1 MSNLILNVEYNE
13 ESNEKDPKF
22 KVGDHV
28 KNSKYK
34 NIFAKGN
41 APNWSEE
48 VFVISTNECSS
59 IEEIDKFGEYGKDY
73 MKIKFNSD
81 DNLALNK
88 LLKLHMLTIIVSS
101 VVKEDGKYYPQI
113 F

>member
-1 MSNLILNVEYNE
+1 MKKILN
-13 ESNEKDPKF
+13 
-22 KVGDHV
+22 HV

-48 VFVISTNECSS
+48 VFVISRNECSS
-59 IEEIDKFGEYGKDY
+59 IEETDNKFGEYWKHY

-88 LLKLHMLTIIVSS
+88 LLQLHMLTIIVSS
-101 VVKEDGKYYPQI
+101 VVKEDGKYYPWI
-113 F
+113 FWDECLYEV